1 MSSELERYISDNSL
15 RLFGLADRK
24 IIDYVL
30 ASASSSKTPE
40 SLFTALN
47 ASGLP
52 DTPDAHEFI
61 NEVFRQAPRKH
72 KHKRSAADSARRQAE
87 KEAQAF
93 SSQKFGFLLDDDAA
107 SNDVMPLK
115 KDKRRKEEKEKSS
128 RDKRDRHT
136 RKREHDEKEWE
147 SDEEEKARKRR
158 RADEDSYRAGD
169 YDEEMEDVEDEE
181 ARKERERL
189 EDLKDRDAFAERV
202 RDRDKEKTKKI
213 VEDRSSK
220 DKGAAAEAAQRR
232 ALADDTEARILAM
245 PSLRQHSR
253 QEYLTKRE
261 IQQIELLR
269 KEIADDEVLFSGM
282 KISKRERRELEHKKE
297 LLKLVEERLKIN
309 DKYEGYQ
316 LPEDYLTEQGKID
329 KKKKENALYQRYEE
343 AKPKDDQFVTDVDQ
357 WEASQTRHS
366 TFKSGALD
374 KEEVRDDYEYVFDES
389 QTIKFVMDTA
399 MPGKRMTAAEKLLQD
414 QLDAAEKRAKT
425 IEETRKSLPIYTY
438 KEQLI
443 EAVKEHQVLIVVAET
458 GSGKTTQLPQYLHE
472 AGFTANGQK
481 VGCTQPRRVAA
492 MSVAA
497 RVADEMGTKVGYE
510 VGYSIRFEDCTSDKT
525 VLKYMTDGMLLREF
539 LTEPD
544 LAGYSALIID
554 EAHERTLSTDILFAL
569 VKDIARF
576 RPELRLLISSATLD
590 AEKFSEYFDNAPT
603 FYVPGRQF
611 AVDIHYTPQPEANYL
626 HAAIT
631 TVFQIHTTQPK
642 GDILVFLTGQ
652 EEIEACHENLQETSR
667 ALGNKIAELII
678 CPIYANLP
686 SEMQAK
692 IFEPTPEGARKVVL
706 ATNIAET
713 SITIDGVVFVIDPGF
728 VKQNSYNPRT
738 GMSSLVV
745 VPCSRASANQR
756 AGRAGRVGPGKAFR
770 LYTKWAFAN
779 ELESNTVPEIQRTN
793 LGMTVLML
801 KSLGINDLIGFE
813 FLDPPPGETLMRALE
828 LLYALGALNDRGEL
842 TKLGRRMA
850 EFPVDPMLSKAIISS
865 EKYVC
870 TDEVLTI
877 ISMLSESGSLFYRPK
892 DKKLHADQARQNFV
906 RPGGDHFTL
915 LNIWEQWAE
924 TNYSQQFCYEQF
936 LQFKSISRARDIR
949 DQLAGLCERVEVVV
963 ESNPNSNDITPIQKA
978 LTSGY
983 FYNTAQLQKSGDSYR
998 TLKTNHTVYIHPSSS
1013 LFQFQP
1019 PVKTVLYYELVMT
1032 SKSYM
1037 RQIMEI
1043 KPAWLLEVAP
1053 HYFKPADLEQLAT
1066 GDKKMPNSKAVGSSS
1081 APAPYATTFA
1091 FDDEELD
1098 GQPAAGPSRKVT
1110 FDEDDSES
1118 DFAPEKEPSEAADPD
1133 EDEPSEDASG
1143 ADESLDADDDSVN
1156 ADVPA
1161 RASKPRPAVAV
1172 KRATKPK
1179 APPKAKKA
1187 AESMVMQRT
1196 TGISLGSGTIAR
1208 TSKRQIYILPTPS
1221 VHHRH
1226 KAVPLYLKTARVER
1240 LTSKPVLFGPSQT
1253 TPTNNFTHS
1262 AAITGRI
1269 NRAWGMNV
1277 GAGPIW
1283 DLAEDRGWFKEG
1295 GDVEDEASRRPF
1307 VHQNI
1312 QVKPGLQILS
1322 LDEATPYLP
1331 TDTITT
1337 DEGNLKPPPP
1347 VSCSFGPFGQQ
1358 HLVDIPMF
1366 ESRKNSEFI
1375 PESSSHI
1382 FNPGAPAWGLDWCP
1396 INSSDRQG
1404 RSFTQ
1409 YIAVAPLSTAS
1420 HSPDIGVKVKRPAPA
1435 CIQIWTLSP
1444 SQPGTLSKNDRGVMR
1459 CALVLCIDSGP
1470 AQDLKWCPL
1479 PSHDSINDKTTR
1491 PRKLGLIAGTFEDGS
1506 FSIFVVPEPLD
1517 VTPAGHDLTKPV
1529 FVRISE
1535 PLIRIDLEETACW
1548 SFDWANSELVA
1559 IGTTHGIIA
1568 VYHLGQVLK
1577 DCSGPDPA
1585 LPTDILPTHYLTVH
1599 QSAIRAIAWVRAP
1612 PSWPSGAPRLDGDP
1626 TVICSGGYDGL
1637 ECLTDIREGHCSVM
1651 NRTRDVINAMTY
1663 SPFGGGPITIDH
1675 ENIVKVYSVS
1685 PSMLGR
1691 GHILMEPQGPIWS
1704 LNASDYHPQLAV
1716 GSADGA
1722 CSTTN
1727 ALRSTRRGGSVPF
1740 FVHKLYQLDYSRNTK
1755 EFRMLERFLPQE
1767 AQDRPTQTKAVR
1779 AEKAKGRDFTHMAP
1793 TSAGAWPTEVGV
1805 QRVVWNCGNGIAASG
1820 LLASSTASGLCRVD
1834 VVWGRWLNDRIP
1846 YNTIGELRME
1856 GAENDAMDED
1866 SDESE

>member
-61 NEVFRQAPRKH
+61 NEVFKQAPRKH
-72 KHKRSAADSARRQAE
+72 KHKRTTADSTRRQSE
-87 KEAQAF
+87 KEAKAL
-93 SSQKFGFLLDDDAA
+93 SSQKFGFLLDDDAGP
-107 SNDVMPLK
+107 SDVVPLK
-115 KDKRRKEEKEKSS
+115 KEKRKKEEKEKSG
-128 RDKRDRHT
+128 REKRDRHT
-136 RKREHDEKEWE
+136 RKRDADNEWE

-158 RADEDSYRAGD
+158 RADDDANGAGD
-169 YDEEMEDVEDEE
+169 YDEEMEPVEDEDV
-181 ARKERERL
+181 RRERERL

-202 RDRDKEKTKKI
+202 RDRDRERTKKI

-232 ALADDTEARILAM
+232 LLADDAEARGIAM

-269 KEIADDEVLFSGM
+269 KEIADDEALFSGM
-282 KISKRERRELEHKKE
+282 KISKRERRDLEHKKE

-309 DKYEGYQ
+309 DKWDGYQ
-316 LPEDYLTEQGKID
+316 LPEDYITEQGKID
-329 KKKKENALYQRYEE
+329 KKKKENALYRRYEE

-357 WEASQTRHS
+357 WEASQTHHS
-366 TFKSGALD
+366 TFKSGAMD
-374 KEEVRDDYEYVFDES
+374 KEEVRDEYEYVFDES

-399 MPGKRMTAAEKLLQD
+399 MPGLKMTAAEKLLQD
-414 QLDAAEKRAKT
+414 QIDAAEKRAKT

-438 KEQLI
+438 KEGLI
-443 EAVKEHQVLIVVAET
+443 EAIKEHQVLIVVAET

-472 AGFTANGQK
+472 AGYTANGQK
-481 VGCTQPRRVAA
+481 IGCTQPRRVAA

-497 RVADEMGTKVGYE
+497 RVAEEMGTKVGYE

-569 VKDIARF
+569 VKDIVRF

-779 ELESNTVPEIQRTN
+779 ELEANTVPEIQRTN

-877 ISMLSESGSLFYRPK
+877 IAMLSESGSLFYRPK
-892 DKKLHADQARQNFV
+892 DKKLHADQARQNFI

-915 LNIWEQWAE
+915 LNVWEQWAE

-963 ESNPNSNDITPIQKA
+963 QSNPNSNDITPVQKA
-978 LTSGY
+978 LTAGY

-1019 PVKTVLYYELVMT
+1019 PVKTLLYYELVMT

-1037 RQIMEI
+1037 RQVMEI

-1066 GDKKMPNSKAVGSSS
+1066 GDKKMPKAVG
-1081 APAPYATTFA
+1081 
-1091 FDDEELD
+1091 
-1098 GQPAAGPSRKVT
+1098 
-1110 FDEDDSES
+1110 
-1118 DFAPEKEPSEAADPD
+1118 
-1133 EDEPSEDASG
+1133 
-1143 ADESLDADDDSVN
+1143 
-1156 ADVPA
+1156 
-1161 RASKPRPAVAV
+1161 
-1172 KRATKPK
+1172 
-1179 APPKAKKA
+1179 
-1187 AESMVMQRT
+1187 
-1196 TGISLGSGTIAR
+1196 
-1208 TSKRQIYILPTPS
+1208 
-1221 VHHRH
+1221 
-1226 KAVPLYLKTARVER
+1226 
-1240 LTSKPVLFGPSQT
+1240 
-1253 TPTNNFTHS
+1253 
-1262 AAITGRI
+1262 
-1269 NRAWGMNV
+1269 
-1277 GAGPIW
+1277 
-1283 DLAEDRGWFKEG
+1283 
-1295 GDVEDEASRRPF
+1295 
-1307 VHQNI
+1307 
-1312 QVKPGLQILS
+1312 
-1322 LDEATPYLP
+1322 
-1331 TDTITT
+1331 
-1337 DEGNLKPPPP
+1337 
-1347 VSCSFGPFGQQ
+1347 
-1358 HLVDIPMF
+1358 
-1366 ESRKNSEFI
+1366 
-1375 PESSSHI
+1375 
-1382 FNPGAPAWGLDWCP
+1382 
-1396 INSSDRQG
+1396 
-1404 RSFTQ
+1404 
-1409 YIAVAPLSTAS
+1409 
-1420 HSPDIGVKVKRPAPA
+1420 
-1435 CIQIWTLSP
+1435 
-1444 SQPGTLSKNDRGVMR
+1444 
-1459 CALVLCIDSGP
+1459 
-1470 AQDLKWCPL
+1470 
-1479 PSHDSINDKTTR
+1479 
-1491 PRKLGLIAGTFEDGS
+1491 
-1506 FSIFVVPEPLD
+1506 
-1517 VTPAGHDLTKPV
+1517 
-1529 FVRISE
+1529 
-1535 PLIRIDLEETACW
+1535 
-1548 SFDWANSELVA
+1548 
-1559 IGTTHGIIA
+1559 
-1568 VYHLGQVLK
+1568 
-1577 DCSGPDPA
+1577 
-1585 LPTDILPTHYLTVH
+1585 
-1599 QSAIRAIAWVRAP
+1599 
-1612 PSWPSGAPRLDGDP
+1612 
-1626 TVICSGGYDGL
+1626 
-1637 ECLTDIREGHCSVM
+1637 
-1651 NRTRDVINAMTY
+1651 
-1663 SPFGGGPITIDH
+1663 
-1675 ENIVKVYSVS
+1675 
-1685 PSMLGR
+1685 
-1691 GHILMEPQGPIWS
+1691 
-1704 LNASDYHPQLAV
+1704 
-1716 GSADGA
+1716 
-1722 CSTTN
+1722 
-1727 ALRSTRRGGSVPF
+1727 
-1740 FVHKLYQLDYSRNTK
+1740 
-1755 EFRMLERFLPQE
+1755 
-1767 AQDRPTQTKAVR
+1767 
-1779 AEKAKGRDFTHMAP
+1779 
-1793 TSAGAWPTEVGV
+1793 
-1805 QRVVWNCGNGIAASG
+1805 
-1820 LLASSTASGLCRVD
+1820 ASSTA
-1834 VVWGRWLNDRIP
+1834 P
-1846 YNTIGELRME
+1846 Q
-1856 GAENDAMDED
+1856 A
-1866 SDESE
+1866 